1 MGRDIRGNN
10 KITESVEISGDGRA
24 PQLKKKKISPKD
36 FMNYKIATQ
45 VRAHALRLRNKKK
58 K

>member
-10 KITESVEISGDGRA
+10 KITESVQISGDGRPA
-24 PQLKKKKISPKD
+24 TKKKKISLKD

-45 VRAHALRLRNKKK
+45 VRADAAFLRNKKK
-58 K
+58 